1 MAEQAKVT
9 SIEALES
16 FRSALIIFLTDSRRS
31 LDEVGDAVRR
41 TKQWLENDLRT
52 KWEAEIRKRTKVL
65 SEAQQELFGSKI
77 SNLKTA
83 SAQKEEAVRKARR
96 AVAEAEEKLRNVK
109 KWNKNYDSIVEP
121 MIKQL
126 EGLRGYLDHDVLR
139 LTDVFNQLVLGNS
152 KPRRLLRSAVIGA
165 VTRVPRGRRLLGE
178 RLSGIGIAYPRQRG
192 DDWMVGR
199 RMPDI
204 VCDGKRVYELL
215 REAKFVLVTATPVKM
230 DRPDIVH
237 AVDNHPELPDAVL
250 VRPDSYVAWASE
262 RLPDAAELAAAVD
275 RWTRVT

>member
-52 KWEAEIRKRTKVL
+52 KWEAEIRRRNKVL

-126 EGLRGYLDHDVLR
+126 EGLRGYLDYDMVKSLAY
-139 LTDVFNQLVLGNS
+139 LVQAQKTLEGY
-152 KPRRLLRSAVIGA
+152 A
-165 VTRVPRGRRLLGE
+165 E
-178 RLSGIGIAYPRQRG
+178 
-192 DDWMVGR
+192 
-199 RMPDI
+199 
-204 VCDGKRVYELL
+204 
-215 REAKFVLVTATPVKM
+215 ATP
-230 DRPDIVH
+230 P
-237 AVDNHPELPDAVL
+237 
-250 VRPDSYVAWASE
+250 PDSAPAPSSE
-262 RLPDAAELAAAVD
+262 PQPEAQS
-275 RWTRVT
+275 

>member
-1 MAEQAKVT
+1 MADQAKVT

-41 TKQWLENDLRT
+41 TKQRLENDLRA
-52 KWEAEIRKRTKVL
+52 KWESEIRRRTKVL
-65 SEAQQELFGSKI
+65 SEAQQELFGSKL

-126 EGLRGYLDHDVLR
+126 EGLRGYLDHDMIKSLAY
-139 LTDVFNQLVLGNS
+139 LVQAQKTLEGY
-152 KPRRLLRSAVIGA
+152 AE
-165 VTRVPRGRRLLGE
+165 T
-178 RLSGIGIAYPRQRG
+178 
-192 DDWMVGR
+192 
-199 RMPDI
+199 
-204 VCDGKRVYELL
+204 
-215 REAKFVLVTATPVKM
+215 TP
-230 DRPDIVH
+230 P
-237 AVDNHPELPDAVL
+237 
-250 VRPDSYVAWASE
+250 
-262 RLPDAAELAAAVD
+262 PDAAPAPSAE
-275 RWTRVT
+275 TQPGSES